1 MTSLRWVNPTEGFLQ
16 IIQQRS
22 GKFFQHLKLFIIHPH
37 AAAYLVR
44 QRHHL
49 LFQCVSLIRQN
60 DIFHSFITH
69 NRDTV
74 EKPFCLKL
82 LHQRG
87 QCARIKKRLIAE
99 IAKWNVVF
107 LIKRHQNNKLRIGKI
122 HFLQ

>member
-1 MTSLRWVNPTEGFLQ
+1 MTSLRWVNPTEGFLNH
-16 IIQQRS
+16 S
-22 GKFFQHLKLFIIHPH
+22 AAFGKVFQHLKLFIIHPH

-74 EKPFCLKL
+74 EKLFASSFCTS
-82 LHQRG
+82 G
-87 QCARIKKRLIAE
+87 V
-99 IAKWNVVF
+99 NVPES
-107 LIKRHQNNKLRIGKI
+107 KTSYR
-122 HFLQ
+122 